1 MSVESLVVGKWKIGP
16 GNPAFV
22 IAEAGINHNGSV
34 ARAKELIDAAAAA
47 GADAVKFQ
55 KRNLAEVY
63 QKKILDNP
71 NSAEQKYQ
79 YLIPLLKECELPDEV
94 FVELE
99 QYAASKGI
107 LF

>member
-1 MSVESLVVGKWKIGP
+1 MSMLIEPLVVGDKKIGSGHP
-16 GNPAFV
+16 TFV

-34 ARAKELIDAAAAA
+34 ERAYELIEAAALA

-79 YLIPLLKECELPDEV
+79 YLIPLLKEYQLPDEV
-94 FVELE
+94 YPKLE
-99 QYAASKGI
+99 AYAQ
-107 LF
+107 